1 MLPCPCL
8 LRCAASLLRRCHVT
22 SSESLADDGGGAGAL
37 TVAHQDLQ
45 DEYRRLMQQVR
56 HTGERVRHSPAGY
69 ALQIITAL
77 GENKLVFI
85 LGGLIV
91 YGIGNSIIN
100 YYSNMPLVKALAN
113 TDGGGAV
120 KQGSGVAFVDG
131 CLQSIST
138 ITWAESGMFQGLS

>member
-1 MLPCPCL
+1 M
-8 LRCAASLLRRCHVT
+8 
-22 SSESLADDGGGAGAL
+22 
-37 TVAHQDLQ
+37 
-45 DEYRRLMQQVR
+45 
-56 HTGERVRHSPAGY
+56 
-69 ALQIITAL
+69 QIITAL

-138 ITWAESGMFQGLS
+138 ITYTPAHGRMISRDDAEAAATIAVMAAS